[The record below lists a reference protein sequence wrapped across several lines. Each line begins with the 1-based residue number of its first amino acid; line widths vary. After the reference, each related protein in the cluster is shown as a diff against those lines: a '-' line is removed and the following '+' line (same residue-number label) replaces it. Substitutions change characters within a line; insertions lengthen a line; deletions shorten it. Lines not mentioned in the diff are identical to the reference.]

1 MRSEARVEI
10 VPVDLETVARQPEY
24 GAYVIAHQ
32 QHFVALRSTEEGWAL
47 NFTASGICGS
57 LVSFWF
63 GFHGAGD
70 PRYRCAGR

>member
-32 QHFVALRSTEEGWAL
+32 KHFVALRSTEEGRAL
-47 NFTASGICGS
+47 NQQQAAF
-57 LVSFWF
+57 V
-63 GFHGAGD
+63 GALCLGL
-70 PRYRCAGR
+70 